1 MRAPYSSRRAPAEK
15 TCRAAVFTFWTMAS
29 HRHYEKGPLKRN
41 AAANDSSTAGER
53 RTGSPGGTPQVN
65 QSPPSPMQGSGTGPQ
80 AKVQHL
86 SQNGSLSLS
95 MSCSFACEGW
105 GVGAAGYPEGV
116 PARRAEVKTEMPSDL
131 LGQMGIGAVVG
142 AFCPR
147 SPDRNLTLQ
156 CHAFVLCQARSGKA

>member
-1 MRAPYSSRRAPAEK
+1 MTQAPL
-15 TCRAAVFTFWTMAS
+15 
-29 HRHYEKGPLKRN
+29 EKG
-41 AAANDSSTAGER
+41 E
-53 RTGSPGGTPQVN
+53 TGSPGGTPQVN

-147 SPDRNLTLQ
+147 RPGPKPHTAVPCVCTL
-156 CHAFVLCQARSGKA
+156 SGAIGEGLKMDLPL